1 MEVGIKGDT
10 SFTVTKEML
19 ASQDGDDTLE
29 VFSTPM
35 MVLKIERTAALSVL
49 PFLEEGYTM
58 VGIKVDVQ
66 HTAATLEGMKVYV
79 HTELI
84 EISENGKFLTFKA
97 EVANPCTG
105 NCQQKTIY
113 GKTSR
118 SCAFKVISSEAEV
131 SGQVKYPV
139 SCGL

>member
-97 EVANPCTG
+97 EVSNDQG
-105 NCQQKTIY
+105 
-113 GKTSR
+113 
-118 SCAFKVISSEAEV
+118 VIGRGTHERAIVNKKRFME
-131 SGQVKYPV
+131 K
-139 SCGL
+139 LRAAHA

>member
-1 MEVGIKGDT
+1 MKVGIKGYT
-10 SFTVTKEML
+10 CFTVTKEML

-29 VFSTPM
+29 VFSTPN

-58 VGIKVDVQ
+58 VGVKVDVQ
-66 HTAATLEGMKVYV
+66 HTAATLEGMKIYV

-97 EVANPCTG
+97 EVSNDLGIIGSGTHVRAIVNKQRFMEKLRAQVSKG
-105 NCQQKTIY
+105 N
-113 GKTSR
+113 
-118 SCAFKVISSEAEV
+118 
-131 SGQVKYPV
+131 
-139 SCGL
+139 L

>member
-58 VGIKVDVQ
+58 VGTKVDVQ

-97 EVANPCTG
+97 EVSNDQG
-105 NCQQKTIY
+105 
-113 GKTSR
+113 
-118 SCAFKVISSEAEV
+118 VIGRGTHVRAIV
-131 SGQVKYPV
+131 NKKRFMKK
-139 SCGL
+139 LRAAHA

>member
-1 MEVGIKGDT
+1 MEVGIKGAT

-97 EVANPCTG
+97 EVANDQGVIGSGTHVRAIV
-105 NCQQKTIY
+105 NKKYFMEKLWATIHND
-113 GKTSR
+113 THS
-118 SCAFKVISSEAEV
+118 I
-131 SGQVKYPV
+131 
-139 SCGL
+139 SCGI

>member
-97 EVANPCTG
+97 EVANDQGVIGSGTHVRAIV
-105 NCQQKTIY
+105 NKERFME
-113 GKTSR
+113 KLRAAALSR
-118 SCAFKVISSEAEV
+118 
-131 SGQVKYPV
+131 
-139 SCGL
+139 